1 MDKELKRYEEKFGEQ
16 FPLMLCRGCDDDEIM
31 FVIGHELGHVKS
43 NHMLYH
49 MMAQAL
55 QLFRKA

>member
-31 FVIGHELGHVKS
+31 EIIDECISKNMPYSVS
-43 NHMLYH
+43 NGDY
-49 MMAQAL
+49 
-55 QLFRKA
+55 

>member
-31 FVIGHELGHVKS
+31 EIIDECISKTTPYSVS
-43 NHMLYH
+43 NGDYW
-49 MMAQAL
+49 
-55 QLFRKA
+55 